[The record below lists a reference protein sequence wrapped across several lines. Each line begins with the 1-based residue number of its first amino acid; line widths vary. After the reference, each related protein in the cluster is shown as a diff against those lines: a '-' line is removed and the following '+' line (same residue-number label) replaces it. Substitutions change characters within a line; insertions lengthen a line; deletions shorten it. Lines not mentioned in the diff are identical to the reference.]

1 MKLLAKIFKA
11 LLIIVLSVVALVY
24 GGVFLGHK
32 VIFKEPE
39 SKVPTIQPATDGTM
53 TLGLQPDQPVT
64 VEGYIDVLA
73 AQLKRYNEIAPSLWP
88 DSAVTNQSIILEELN
103 SQRFWLISPDG
114 AVTVLQEDEALAY
127 GFYRSNYF
135 GGFDPYDGG
144 MYLAVAESDLTNYL
158 LFEKYLHVGTYD
170 AFITFT
176 HESFHMKEQ
185 AKWAMPDSVP
195 NEAREEFLDNGDA
208 RAKRALLQRQL
219 LKAISGRADRQL
231 ILEAVAT
238 YEDYKTGFPDDY
250 NYSVFT
256 DRDEGTAY
264 YYELISSLYAAYPA
278 QVNSREDLYRALELL
293 ATREDIYVD
302 TGLVAEGYN
311 VGGFACILMDM
322 LGYDWKERI
331 MNDADATPIE
341 MLAESVSGET
351 LPPPARLTQEEIDAV
366 SERINEM
373 EKGGGPSLLF
383 KFLYELLF

>member
-1 MKLLAKIFKA
+1 MKEQAKWA
-11 LLIIVLSVVALVY
+11 
-24 GGVFLGHK
+24 
-32 VIFKEPE
+32 
-39 SKVPTIQPATDGTM
+39 M
-53 TLGLQPDQPVT
+53 
-64 VEGYIDVLA
+64 
-73 AQLKRYNEIAPSLWP
+73 P
-88 DSAVTNQSIILEELN
+88 DSAVTDQSVILEEIN
-103 SQRFWLISPDG
+103 SRRFWLISPDG

-144 MYLAVAESDLTNYL
+144 MYLAVAENDLTNYL
-158 LFEKYLHVGTYD
+158 LFEKYLHIGTSD

-185 AKWAMPDSVP
+185 AKWAMPESVP
-195 NEAREEFLDNGDA
+195 NEMREEFLENTNA

-219 LKAISGRADRQL
+219 LKAINGQADWQL
-231 ILEAVAT
+231 ILDAVAT
-238 YEDYKTGFPDDY
+238 YEDYKVQFPDDY

-264 YYELISSLYAAYPA
+264 YYELVSSLYAAYPA
-278 QVNSREDLYRALELL
+278 QINSSEDLYRALALL

-322 LGYDWKERI
+322 LGYDWKEQL

-341 MLAESVSGET
+341 MLAESVRGET
-351 LPPPARLTQEEIDAV
+351 LPPAAQLTQEEIGAV
-366 SERINEM
+366 SERIRKM
-373 EKGGGPSLLF
+373 EEGGGPSFLF
-383 KFLYELLF
+383 KYLYELLF